1 MLFLSRSPT
10 KLIVPYQTD
19 QCTPSA
25 TEIPFEPFGSKQ
37 SVWDCSSDKDVDT
50 ISEDAPDVDVSYL

>member
-10 KLIVPYQTD
+10 KLIVPYQID

-25 TEIPFEPFGSKQ
+25 TEILLEPFGSEQ
-37 SVWDCSSDKDVDT
+37 SIWDCSSGEDVDT
-50 ISEDAPDVDVSYL
+50 ISEDVPDIDVSYL